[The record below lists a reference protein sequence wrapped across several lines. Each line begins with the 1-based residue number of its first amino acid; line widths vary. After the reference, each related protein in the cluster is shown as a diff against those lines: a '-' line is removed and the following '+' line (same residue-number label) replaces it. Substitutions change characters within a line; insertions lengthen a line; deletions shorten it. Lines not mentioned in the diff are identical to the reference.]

1 MLGGH
6 EKKIDKDFENNPN
19 SIFALLGAIGS
30 CVFVVSMMLWGYFAP
45 HYASTSS
52 PHVSEVGHQVSS
64 GSPSGRGSAPGNGQ
78 TVVTPSK
85 QPSSAPSHGET
96 HVTKTE
102 PTPTPSATPTPGEPE
117 PTPSPSAAP
126 TPEQQ
131 VYVVQDGDTLSSIS
145 AATGVSVDR
154 LAEANGIRNVHL
166 IYRGSALVIPQ
177 P

>member
-6 EKKIDKDFENNPN
+6 EKKMNEDFENNPN

-30 CVFVVSMMLWGYFAP
+30 CVFVASMMLWGYFAP

-64 GSPSGRGSAPGNGQ
+64 GSPSGRDSVSRNEQ

-85 QPSSAPSHGET
+85 QPSSAPSLGET

-102 PTPTPSATPTPGEPE
+102 PTP
-117 PTPSPSAAP
+117 SPSAAP
-126 TPEQQ
+126 APDGTAGQQ
-131 VYVVQDGDTLSSIS
+131 VYVVQDGETLSSIS

>member
-6 EKKIDKDFENNPN
+6 EKKMNEDFENNPN

-30 CVFVVSMMLWGYFAP
+30 CVFVASMMLWGYFAP

-64 GSPSGRGSAPGNGQ
+64 GSPSGRDSVSRNEQ

-85 QPSSAPSHGET
+85 EPSSAPSHENT
-96 HVTKTE
+96 HVTKT
-102 PTPTPSATPTPGEPE
+102 E

-126 TPEQQ
+126 TPGQQ
-131 VYVVQDGDTLSSIS
+131 VYVVQDGETLSSIS

>member
-1 MLGGH
+1 MLGGQ

-78 TVVTPSK
+78 TVVPPSK
-85 QPSSAPSHGET
+85 QPSSAPSHVET

-102 PTPTPSATPTPGEPE
+102 PTPTPSAALTPG
-117 PTPSPSAAP
+117 
-126 TPEQQ
+126 QQ
-131 VYVVQDGDTLSSIS
+131 VYVVQDGETLSSIS

>member
-1 MLGGH
+1 MLGGQ
-6 EKKIDKDFENNPN
+6 EKKIDKDFEDNPN

-52 PHVSEVGHQVSS
+52 PHVSEVRHQVSS
-64 GSPSGRGSAPGNGQ
+64 GSPSGRDSVSRNEQ

-85 QPSSAPSHGET
+85 QPSSAPSHEDT
-96 HVTKTE
+96 HVTKT
-102 PTPTPSATPTPGEPE
+102 E

-131 VYVVQDGDTLSSIS
+131 VYVVQNGDTLSSIS

>member
-1 MLGGH
+1 MLGGQ
-6 EKKIDKDFENNPN
+6 EKKANRGFARDPD

-30 CVFVVSMMLWGYFAP
+30 CVFIASMMLWGYFAP
-45 HYASTSS
+45 HYTSTSS
-52 PHVSEVGHQVSS
+52 PHGSEVGHQVSS

-85 QPSSAPSHGET
+85 QPSSAPSHENT
-96 HVTKTE
+96 HVTKT
-102 PTPTPSATPTPGEPE
+102 E

-126 TPEQQ
+126 TPGQQ
-131 VYVVQDGDTLSSIS
+131 VYVVQDGETLSSIS

-154 LAEANGIRNVHL
+154 LAQANGIRNVHL

>member
-1 MLGGH
+1 MLGGQ
-6 EKKIDKDFENNPN
+6 EKKIDKDFESNPN

-52 PHVSEVGHQVSS
+52 PHVSEVGHQVSP
-64 GSPSGRGSAPGNGQ
+64 GSPSGRDSVSRNEQ

-85 QPSSAPSHGET
+85 QPSSAPSHEDT
-96 HVTKTE
+96 HVTKPE
-102 PTPTPSATPTPGEPE
+102 PTPTPSAAPTPG
-117 PTPSPSAAP
+117 
-126 TPEQQ
+126 QQ
-131 VYVVQDGDTLSSIS
+131 VYVVQDGETLSSIS

>member
-1 MLGGH
+1 MLGGQ

-30 CVFVVSMMLWGYFAP
+30 CVFVASMMLWGYFAP

-52 PHVSEVGHQVSS
+52 PHGSEVGYQVSS
-64 GSPSGRGSAPGNGQ
+64 HSPSGRDSVSRNEQ

-85 QPSSAPSHGET
+85 QPSSAPSHENA
-96 HVTKTE
+96 HVTKT
-102 PTPTPSATPTPGEPE
+102 E

-131 VYVVQDGDTLSSIS
+131 VYVVQNGDTLSSIS

-154 LAEANGIRNVHL
+154 LAQANGIRNVHL

>member
-6 EKKIDKDFENNPN
+6 EKKINKDFENNPN

-30 CVFVVSMMLWGYFAP
+30 CVFVASMMLWGYFAP

-52 PHVSEVGHQVSS
+52 PHVSEVRHQVSS
-64 GSPSGRGSAPGNGQ
+64 GSPSGRDSVSRNEQ

-85 QPSSAPSHGET
+85 QPSSAPSHEDT

-102 PTPTPSATPTPGEPE
+102 PTPTPSAAPTPG
-117 PTPSPSAAP
+117 
-126 TPEQQ
+126 QQ
-131 VYVVQDGDTLSSIS
+131 VYVVQDGETLSSIS

>member
-1 MLGGH
+1 MLGGQ
-6 EKKIDKDFENNPN
+6 EKKTDKDFESNPN

-30 CVFVVSMMLWGYFAP
+30 CVFVASMMLWGYFAP

-52 PHVSEVGHQVSS
+52 PHGSEVGHQVSS
-64 GSPSGRGSAPGNGQ
+64 HSPSGRDSVSRNEQ

-85 QPSSAPSHGET
+85 QPSSAPSHEDT
-96 HVTKTE
+96 HVTKT
-102 PTPTPSATPTPGEPE
+102 E

-131 VYVVQDGDTLSSIS
+131 VYVVQNGDTLSSIS

>member
-6 EKKIDKDFENNPN
+6 EEKIDKDFESNPN

-45 HYASTSS
+45 HYASTPP

-64 GSPSGRGSAPGNGQ
+64 GSPSGRDSVSRNEQ
-78 TVVTPSK
+78 TVVSPSK
-85 QPSSAPSHGET
+85 QPSSAPSHEDT
-96 HVTKTE
+96 HVTKT
-102 PTPTPSATPTPGEPE
+102 E

-131 VYVVQDGDTLSSIS
+131 VYVVQNGDTLSSIS

>member
-1 MLGGH
+1 MLGGQ
-6 EKKIDKDFENNPN
+6 EKKTDKDFENNPN

-30 CVFVVSMMLWGYFAP
+30 CVFVASMMLWGYFAP

-64 GSPSGRGSAPGNGQ
+64 GSSSGRDSVSRNEQ

-85 QPSSAPSHGET
+85 QPSSAPSHEDT
-96 HVTKTE
+96 HVTET
-102 PTPTPSATPTPGEPE
+102 E

-126 TPEQQ
+126 TPESTVGQQ
-131 VYVVQDGDTLSSIS
+131 VYVVQDGETLSSIS

>member
-1 MLGGH
+1 MLGGQ
-6 EKKIDKDFENNPN
+6 EKKIDKDFESNPN

-30 CVFVVSMMLWGYFAP
+30 CVFVGSMMLWGYFAS

-52 PHVSEVGHQVSS
+52 PHGSEVGYQVSS
-64 GSPSGRGSAPGNGQ
+64 GSPSGRDSVSRNEQ

-85 QPSSAPSHGET
+85 QPSSAPSHENA
-96 HVTKTE
+96 HVTKT
-102 PTPTPSATPTPGEPE
+102 E

-131 VYVVQDGDTLSSIS
+131 VYVVQSGDTLSSIS

>member
-1 MLGGH
+1 MLGGQ
-6 EKKIDKDFENNPN
+6 EKKTDKDFENNPN

-30 CVFVVSMMLWGYFAP
+30 CVFVASMMLWGYFAP
-45 HYASTSS
+45 HYASMSS

-96 HVTKTE
+96 HVTET
-102 PTPTPSATPTPGEPE
+102 E
-117 PTPSPSAAP
+117 PTPSPSATP
-126 TPEQQ
+126 TPESTAGQQ
-131 VYVVQDGDTLSSIS
+131 IYVVQDGETLSSIS

>member
-1 MLGGH
+1 MLGGQ
-6 EKKIDKDFENNPN
+6 EKKVDKDFEDNPN
-19 SIFALLGAIGS
+19 SIFVLLGAIGS
-30 CVFVVSMMLWGYFAP
+30 CVFIVSLILWGYFAP
-45 HYASTSS
+45 HYASTPP

-85 QPSSAPSHGET
+85 QPSSAPSHEDT
-96 HVTKTE
+96 HVTKT
-102 PTPTPSATPTPGEPE
+102 E

-131 VYVVQDGDTLSSIS
+131 VYVVQNGDTLSSIS

>member
-1 MLGGH
+1 MLGGQ
-6 EKKIDKDFENNPN
+6 EKKTDKDFESNPN

-30 CVFVVSMMLWGYFAP
+30 CVFVASMMLWGYFAP
-45 HYASTSS
+45 HYASMSS

-64 GSPSGRGSAPGNGQ
+64 HSPSGRDSVSRNEQ

-85 QPSSAPSHGET
+85 QPSSAPSHENT

-102 PTPTPSATPTPGEPE
+102 PTPTPSAAPTPG
-117 PTPSPSAAP
+117 
-126 TPEQQ
+126 QQ
-131 VYVVQDGDTLSSIS
+131 VYVVQDGETLSSIS

>member
-30 CVFVVSMMLWGYFAP
+30 CVFVASMMLWGYFAP
-45 HYASTSS
+45 HYASTPP

-85 QPSSAPSHGET
+85 QPSSAPSHEDI

-102 PTPTPSATPTPGEPE
+102 PTP
-117 PTPSPSAAP
+117 SPFAAP

-131 VYVVQDGDTLSSIS
+131 VYVVQNGDTLSSIS

-154 LAEANGIRNVHL
+154 LAQANGIRNVHL

>member
-1 MLGGH
+1 MLGGQ
-6 EKKIDKDFENNPN
+6 EKKIDKDFESNSN

-52 PHVSEVGHQVSS
+52 PHVSEVRHQVSS
-64 GSPSGRGSAPGNGQ
+64 GSPSGRDSVSRNEQ

-85 QPSSAPSHGET
+85 ESSSAPSHGET
-96 HVTKTE
+96 HVTKT
-102 PTPTPSATPTPGEPE
+102 E

-131 VYVVQDGDTLSSIS
+131 VYVVQNGDTLSSIS

>member
-1 MLGGH
+1 MLGGQ
-6 EKKIDKDFENNPN
+6 EKKIDKDFGNNPN

-30 CVFVVSMMLWGYFAP
+30 CVFVASMMLWGYFAP

-64 GSPSGRGSAPGNGQ
+64 GSPSGRDSVSRNEQ

-102 PTPTPSATPTPGEPE
+102 PTP
-117 PTPSPSAAP
+117 SPSAAP

-131 VYVVQDGDTLSSIS
+131 VYVVQNGDTLSSIS

>member
-1 MLGGH
+1 MLGGQ

-19 SIFALLGAIGS
+19 SIFALLWAIGS

-52 PHVSEVGHQVSS
+52 PHGSEVGHQVSS

-85 QPSSAPSHGET
+85 QPSSASSHEDT

-102 PTPTPSATPTPGEPE
+102 PTP
-117 PTPSPSAAP
+117 SPSAAP
-126 TPEQQ
+126 APDGTAGQQ
-131 VYVVQDGDTLSSIS
+131 VYVVQDGETLSSIS

>member
-1 MLGGH
+1 MLGGY
-6 EKKIDKDFENNPN
+6 EKKGNRGFARDPD
-19 SIFALLGAIGS
+19 SIFALLGAIAL
-30 CVFVVSMMLWGYFAP
+30 CTFVVLMMLWSYITP
-45 HYASTSS
+45 HQVSASS

-64 GSPSGRGSAPGNGQ
+64 GSPSGRGSAPENGQ

-85 QPSSAPSHGET
+85 QPSSAPSHENT
-96 HVTKTE
+96 HVMKT
-102 PTPTPSATPTPGEPE
+102 E

-126 TPEQQ
+126 TPGQQ
-131 VYVVQDGDTLSSIS
+131 VYVVQDGETLSSIS

>member
-30 CVFVVSMMLWGYFAP
+30 CVFVASMMLWGYFAP
-45 HYASTSS
+45 HYESTPP

-64 GSPSGRGSAPGNGQ
+64 GSPSGRGSVSRNEQ

-85 QPSSAPSHGET
+85 QPSSAPSHENAY
-96 HVTKTE
+96 VTEPE
-102 PTPTPSATPTPGEPE
+102 PTPTPSATPTPG
-117 PTPSPSAAP
+117 
-126 TPEQQ
+126 QQ
-131 VYVVQDGDTLSSIS
+131 IYVVQDGETLSSIS

>member
-1 MLGGH
+1 MLGGQ

-78 TVVTPSK
+78 TVVPPSK
-85 QPSSAPSHGET
+85 ESSSAPSHENT
-96 HVTKTE
+96 HVTKT
-102 PTPTPSATPTPGEPE
+102 E

-154 LAEANGIRNVHL
+154 LAEANGIRNVHF

>member
-1 MLGGH
+1 MLGGQ
-6 EKKIDKDFENNPN
+6 EKKTDKDFENNPN

-30 CVFVVSMMLWGYFAP
+30 CVFVASMMLWGYFAP
-45 HYASTSS
+45 HYASTPP
-52 PHVSEVGHQVSS
+52 PHVSEVGYQVSS
-64 GSPSGRGSAPGNGQ
+64 GSPSGRDSVSRNEQ

-85 QPSSAPSHGET
+85 QPSSAPSHEDT
-96 HVTKTE
+96 HVTKT
-102 PTPTPSATPTPGEPE
+102 E

-131 VYVVQDGDTLSSIS
+131 VYVVQNGDTLSSIS

>member
-1 MLGGH
+1 MLGGQ

-30 CVFVVSMMLWGYFAP
+30 CVFVVSMMLWGYFTP

-52 PHVSEVGHQVSS
+52 PHGSEVGHQVSS
-64 GSPSGRGSAPGNGQ
+64 HSPSGRDSVSRNEQ

-85 QPSSAPSHGET
+85 QPSSAPSLGKT
-96 HVTKTE
+96 HATEPE
-102 PTPTPSATPTPGEPE
+102 PTPTPSATPTP
-117 PTPSPSAAP
+117 
-126 TPEQQ
+126 EQQ
-131 VYVVQDGDTLSSIS
+131 VYVVQNGDTLSSIS

>member
-1 MLGGH
+1 MLGGQ

-30 CVFVVSMMLWGYFAP
+30 CVFVASMMLWGYFAP
-45 HYASTSS
+45 HYASTPP

-64 GSPSGRGSAPGNGQ
+64 GSPSGRDSAPGNGQ

-85 QPSSAPSHGET
+85 QPSSASSHVET
-96 HVTKTE
+96 HVTRSE
-102 PTPTPSATPTPGEPE
+102 PTS
-117 PTPSPSAAP
+117 SPSAAP
-126 TPEQQ
+126 TPENTPGEQ
-131 VYVVQDGDTLSSIS
+131 VYVVQNGDTLSSIS

-154 LAEANGIRNVHL
+154 LAQVNAIRNVHL

>member
-1 MLGGH
+1 MLGGQ

-30 CVFVVSMMLWGYFAP
+30 CVFVASMMLWGYFAP

-52 PHVSEVGHQVSS
+52 PHVSEVGHRVSS
-64 GSPSGRGSAPGNGQ
+64 YSPSGRDSAPRNGQ

-85 QPSSAPSHGET
+85 QPSSAPSHEDT
-96 HVTKTE
+96 HVTKT
-102 PTPTPSATPTPGEPE
+102 E

-131 VYVVQDGDTLSSIS
+131 VYVVQNGDTLSSIS

>member
-1 MLGGH
+1 MLGGQ
-6 EKKIDKDFENNPN
+6 EKKIDKDFEDNPN

-30 CVFVVSMMLWGYFAP
+30 CVFVASMMLWGYFTP

-52 PHVSEVGHQVSS
+52 PHGSEMGHQVSS
-64 GSPSGRGSAPGNGQ
+64 HSPSGRDSVSRNEQ
-78 TVVTPSK
+78 TVGTPSK
-85 QPSSAPSHGET
+85 QPSSAPSHGEI
-96 HVTKTE
+96 HVTETE
-102 PTPTPSATPTPGEPE
+102 PTPTPSATPTPG
-117 PTPSPSAAP
+117 
-126 TPEQQ
+126 QQ
-131 VYVVQDGDTLSSIS
+131 VYVVQDGETLSSIS

>member
-1 MLGGH
+1 MLGGQ
-6 EKKIDKDFENNPN
+6 EKKTDKDFENNPN

-52 PHVSEVGHQVSS
+52 PHGSEVEHQVSS
-64 GSPSGRGSAPGNGQ
+64 HSPSGRDSVSRNEQ

-85 QPSSAPSHGET
+85 ESSSAPSHENT
-96 HVTKTE
+96 HVTKT
-102 PTPTPSATPTPGEPE
+102 E

>member
-1 MLGGH
+1 MLGGQ
-6 EKKIDKDFENNPN
+6 EKKIDKDFESNPN

-30 CVFVVSMMLWGYFAP
+30 CVFVASMMLWGYFAP

-52 PHVSEVGHQVSS
+52 PHGSEVGHQVSS
-64 GSPSGRGSAPGNGQ
+64 HSPSGRDSAPGNGQ

-85 QPSSAPSHGET
+85 ESSSAPSHENA
-96 HVTKTE
+96 HVMKT
-102 PTPTPSATPTPGEPE
+102 E

-126 TPEQQ
+126 TPGQQ
-131 VYVVQDGDTLSSIS
+131 VYVVQDGETLSSIS

>member
-6 EKKIDKDFENNPN
+6 EKKINEDFENNPN

-30 CVFVVSMMLWGYFAP
+30 CVFVASMMLWGYFAP
-45 HYASTSS
+45 HYASMSS
-52 PHVSEVGHQVSS
+52 PHGSEVGHQVSS
-64 GSPSGRGSAPGNGQ
+64 HSPSGRDSVSRNEQ

-85 QPSSAPSHGET
+85 QPSSAPSHEDT
-96 HVTKTE
+96 HVTKT
-102 PTPTPSATPTPGEPE
+102 E

-131 VYVVQDGDTLSSIS
+131 VYVVQNGDTLSSIS

>member
-45 HYASTSS
+45 HYASMSS

-85 QPSSAPSHGET
+85 QPSSAPSHENA

-102 PTPTPSATPTPGEPE
+102 PTPTPSAAPAPE
-117 PTPSPSAAP
+117 STVG
-126 TPEQQ
+126 QQ
-131 VYVVQDGDTLSSIS
+131 VYVVQDGETLSSIS

-154 LAEANGIRNVHL
+154 LAESNGIRNVHL

>member
-1 MLGGH
+1 MLGGQ
-6 EKKIDKDFENNPN
+6 EKKTDKDFENNPN

-30 CVFVVSMMLWGYFAP
+30 CVFVASMMLWGYFAP
-45 HYASTSS
+45 HYASTPP
-52 PHVSEVGHQVSS
+52 PHGSEVGHQVSS
-64 GSPSGRGSAPGNGQ
+64 GSPSGRDSVSRNEQ

-85 QPSSAPSHGET
+85 QPSSAPSHEDT
-96 HVTKTE
+96 HVTKT
-102 PTPTPSATPTPGEPE
+102 E

-131 VYVVQDGDTLSSIS
+131 VYVVQNGDTLSSIS

>member
-6 EKKIDKDFENNPN
+6 EKKNEDFENNPN

-30 CVFVVSMMLWGYFAP
+30 CTFVVLMMLWSYIIP
-45 HYASTSS
+45 HDASTSS
-52 PHVSEVGHQVSS
+52 PHGSEVGHQVSS
-64 GSPSGRGSAPGNGQ
+64 GSPSGRDSVSRNEQ

-85 QPSSAPSHGET
+85 ESSSAPSYGET
-96 HVTKTE
+96 HVTEPE
-102 PTPTPSATPTPGEPE
+102 PTPTPSAAPTPG
-117 PTPSPSAAP
+117 
-126 TPEQQ
+126 QQ
-131 VYVVQDGDTLSSIS
+131 VYVVQDGETLSSIS

>member
-1 MLGGH
+1 MLGGQ

-30 CVFVVSMMLWGYFAP
+30 CVFVGSMMLWGYFAP

-64 GSPSGRGSAPGNGQ
+64 GSPSGRDSVSRNEQ

-85 QPSSAPSHGET
+85 QPSSAPSHEDT
-96 HVTKTE
+96 HVTKT
-102 PTPTPSATPTPGEPE
+102 E

-131 VYVVQDGDTLSSIS
+131 VYVVQNGDTLSSIS

>member
-6 EKKIDKDFENNPN
+6 EKKMNEDFENNPN

-30 CVFVVSMMLWGYFAP
+30 CVFVASMMLWGYFAP

-64 GSPSGRGSAPGNGQ
+64 GSPSGRDSVSRNEQ

-85 QPSSAPSHGET
+85 QPSSAPSHEDT

-102 PTPTPSATPTPGEPE
+102 PTS
-117 PTPSPSAAP
+117 SPSAAP

-131 VYVVQDGDTLSSIS
+131 VYVVQNGDTLSSIS

>member
-1 MLGGH
+1 MLGGQ

-85 QPSSAPSHGET
+85 QPSSAPSHENT

-102 PTPTPSATPTPGEPE
+102 PTPSPSATPTPG
-117 PTPSPSAAP
+117 
-126 TPEQQ
+126 QQ
-131 VYVVQDGDTLSSIS
+131 VYVVQDGETLSSIS

-154 LAEANGIRNVHL
+154 LAEVNGIRNVHL

>member
-1 MLGGH
+1 MLGGQ
-6 EKKIDKDFENNPN
+6 EKKIDKDFEDNPN

-30 CVFVVSMMLWGYFAP
+30 CVFVASMMLWGYFAP
-45 HYASTSS
+45 HYVSMSS

-64 GSPSGRGSAPGNGQ
+64 HSPSGRDSVSRNEQ

-85 QPSSAPSHGET
+85 ESSSAPSHEDT
-96 HVTKTE
+96 HVTKT
-102 PTPTPSATPTPGEPE
+102 E

-126 TPEQQ
+126 TPGQQ
-131 VYVVQDGDTLSSIS
+131 VYVVQDGETLSSIS

>member
-6 EKKIDKDFENNPN
+6 EKKTDKDFENNPN

-30 CVFVVSMMLWGYFAP
+30 CVFVASMMLWGYFAP

-64 GSPSGRGSAPGNGQ
+64 HSPSGRDSVSRNEQ

-85 QPSSAPSHGET
+85 QPSSAPSHENT

-102 PTPTPSATPTPGEPE
+102 PTPTPSAAPTPG
-117 PTPSPSAAP
+117 
-126 TPEQQ
+126 QQ
-131 VYVVQDGDTLSSIS
+131 VYVVQDGETLSSIS

>member
-6 EKKIDKDFENNPN
+6 EKKINEDFESNPN

-30 CVFVVSMMLWGYFAP
+30 CVFVASMMLWGYFAP
-45 HYASTSS
+45 HYASTPP

-85 QPSSAPSHGET
+85 ESSSAPSHGET

-102 PTPTPSATPTPGEPE
+102 PTP
-117 PTPSPSAAP
+117 SPSAAP
-126 TPEQQ
+126 ASESTVGQQ
-131 VYVVQDGDTLSSIS
+131 IYVVQDGETLSSIS

-154 LAEANGIRNVHL
+154 LAEANGIRNVNL